1 MDVVDLGRAVAS
13 GNPVDIAISVVGF
26 VPGGDI
32 LKAARKLGKVADKAK
47 SIATAVRKKVGKRV
61 CSECVGGGCFVE
73 GTPVAS
79 GSGPSS
85 RSVPIETVR
94 VGDRVLTAKGGSS
107 SRAPDDRAVFSLR
120 LRQGEA
126 VADIELL
133 RPRAWGPE
141 EGEGGRVWLDLAELG
156 AEGWAE
162 VLAIRAP
169 EVASGVGRLVTGTFE
184 RLSDDVYEVRFSGEA
199 AVLRGTGSHPLYSLD
214 RDAWVQVR
222 DLRLGERLQTAES
235 AVRVEALE
243 KVRGVH
249 RVYNLE
255 VEGDHEYLVGDAWVR
270 AHNNCGTGSY
280 SSVGGHHVHA
290 KAGFK
295 GHPSYSKTKG
305 FAISQDY
312 MKSRGWVHEDMTK
325 MQRKLFD
332 QLAASGGPNT
342 LKEHSRIAVESL
354 MAGGASRAE
363 ARSLVAESLRNLRE
377 QGVRAPS
384 HVPWN

>member
-162 VLAIRAP
+162 VLAIRAS
-169 EVASGVGRLVTGTFE
+169 EVAPGVGRLVTGTFE
-184 RLSDDVYEVRFSGEA
+184 RLSDDVYEVRFSEEA

-222 DLRLGERLQTAES
+222 ELRLGERLQTAES

-270 AHNNCGTGSY
+270 AHNNGCGKVAVAK
-280 SSVGGHHVHA
+280 SST
-290 KAGFK
+290 
-295 GHPSYSKTKG
+295 HPDAVALSKKL
-305 FAISQDY
+305 ASQ
-312 MKSRGWVHEDMTK
+312 
-325 MQRKLFD
+325 Q
-332 QLAASGGPNT
+332 QLSELQNG
-342 LKEHSRIAVESL
+342 VFQV
-354 MAGGASRAE
+354 MAGKGGRTRIRDE
-363 ARSLVAESLRNLRE
+363 ARLVAEYGGKSGDWQKIRSSNHKPADGSPSFETHAYRNAE
-377 QGVRAPS
+377 TGQIVEPKTKFQ
-384 HVPWN
+384 